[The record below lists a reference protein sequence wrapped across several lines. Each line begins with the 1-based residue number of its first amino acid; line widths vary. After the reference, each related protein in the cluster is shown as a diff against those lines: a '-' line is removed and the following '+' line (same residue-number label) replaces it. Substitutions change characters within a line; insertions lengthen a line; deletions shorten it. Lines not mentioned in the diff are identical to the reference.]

1 MAITAGMVKELREMT
16 GAGMM
21 DCKKALTETNGDMDA
36 AVEVLR
42 KSGAAKMEKKQSRIA
57 AEGIARVAVNG
68 NVAVVAEVNSE
79 TDFVAKNETFQEFV
93 QTVADTALASGLNGG
108 ANGEDIDALLA
119 TNGLSELLVEKTAT
133 IGEKLSVRRFA
144 KVTGDVVTSYIHGG
158 GRIGVIIAA
167 NGSADDAAKE
177 AITNIAMQVAAMN
190 PQYISRNDI
199 SDEELAKL
207 REITVDSALND
218 ATTLPKP
225 ILNKLIDK
233 AINEKLW
240 SDDDINNFNEHK
252 NNMNY
257 VWNFLSDAAKAKL
270 GELAMADKESIMA
283 EKMFNGLVE
292 GRVSKQL
299 KEICLL
305 DQTYVKAEDGKQ
317 SVAKYLESVSKD
329 LTITE
334 MVRFEV
340 GEGMEKKQEDFA
352 AEVAAQMAGV

>member
-93 QTVADTALASGLNGG
+93 QTVADTALASGFNGG

-167 NGSADDAAKE
+167 NGATDDAAKE

-270 GELAMADKESIMA
+270 GELAMADKESIVA